1 MKDIGWQIT
10 NAKYFQILN
19 NQTGKHEMKN
29 AKKKTNYVKNERH
42 LLVDNER

>member
-10 NAKYFQILN
+10 NVKYFQIIN

-29 AKKKTNYVKNERH
+29 AKKNYVKNERH